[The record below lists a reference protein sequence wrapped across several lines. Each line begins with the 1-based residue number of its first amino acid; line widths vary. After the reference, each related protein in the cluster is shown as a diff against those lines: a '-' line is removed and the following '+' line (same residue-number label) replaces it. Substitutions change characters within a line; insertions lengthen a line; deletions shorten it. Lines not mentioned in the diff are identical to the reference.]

1 MIGNFSSP
9 TSHFVC
15 VYVIGAPKTLGA
27 PNHHYPTH
35 LQKSRTSHLAT
46 DISLTLMG
54 VQYTVIYFCANLN
67 HQVNK
72 KIAKELK

>member
-1 MIGNFSSP
+1 MSLVQP
-9 TSHFVC
+9 LTLC
-15 VYVIGAPKTLGA
+15 VFHVIGAPKTRGA
-27 PNHHYPTH
+27 PNHHHPTH
-35 LQKSRTSHLAT
+35 LQKSRTSHSAT

-54 VQYTVIYFCANLN
+54 VQCTVIYFCANLN